1 MKTFALAILI
11 FIAGLSESALAGE
24 SWQDALSKM
33 PLGAGVRELARTN
46 AIPAMLSA
54 FRSNGV
60 VRALI
65 FMPGAADEFV
75 FLRRAHAT
83 LTKANPSLADAIVAL
98 TNQTYIQAEFRPPF
112 LLLYTTQDSL
122 EPITV
127 VKSESAAAKL
137 KARTVPGRMFFC
149 DSNWDYT
156 RRAVARKLS
165 VEMLPFSNSPDSSH
179 FWPNN
184 FTAYDLTQ
192 WELLE
197 AVALSGKTTVT
208 LHWLTVDF
216 ELDMRPGTLPD
227 PSSLPVP

>member
-1 MKTFALAILI
+1 MKTIALAILI
-11 FIAGLSESALAGE
+11 FIAGLGENALADE

-33 PLGAGVRELARTN
+33 PLEASVTELARTN
-46 AIPAMLSA
+46 AIPAMLNA
-54 FRSNGV
+54 FQSNGV
-60 VRALI
+60 VKALV

-83 LTKANPSLADAIVAL
+83 LTKANPSLTDAIVAL

-122 EPITV
+122 EPIIV
-127 VKSESAAAKL
+127 VKSKSAAAKL
-137 KARTVPGRMFFC
+137 KARTVHGRMSFY

-156 RRAVARKLS
+156 RRVVAKKLS

-184 FTAYDLTQ
+184 FTACDLTQ

-197 AVALSGKTTVT
+197 AVALSGKTTFT
-208 LHWLTVDF
+208 LHWLTANF
-216 ELDMRPGTLPD
+216 ELDLRPGSLPD

>member
-1 MKTFALAILI
+1 VKTIALAILI
-11 FIAGLSESALAGE
+11 FIAGLSGSALGGE

-33 PLGAGVRELARTN
+33 PLGAGVAELARTN
-46 AIPAMLSA
+46 AIPVMLNA
-54 FRSNGV
+54 FQSNGV
-60 VRALI
+60 VKALI

-83 LTKANPSLADAIVAL
+83 LTKVNPSLADAIVAL
-98 TNQTYIQAEFRPPF
+98 TNQTYIQAEFCPPF

-122 EPITV
+122 EPIIV
-127 VKSESAAAKL
+127 VKSKSAAAKL
-137 KARTVPGRMFFC
+137 KARTVRGHMFFC
-149 DSNWDYT
+149 DSNWDDT
-156 RRAVARKLS
+156 RRAVAKKIS

-197 AVALSGKTTVT
+197 AVALSGKTTFT
-208 LHWLTVDF
+208 LHWLMANF
-216 ELDMRPGTLPD
+216 ELDLRPGILPD